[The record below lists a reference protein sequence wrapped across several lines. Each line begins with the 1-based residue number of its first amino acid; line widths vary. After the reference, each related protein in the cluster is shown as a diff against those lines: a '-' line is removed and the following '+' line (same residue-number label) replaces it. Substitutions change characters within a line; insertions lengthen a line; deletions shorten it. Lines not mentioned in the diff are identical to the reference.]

1 MSDGTATA
9 LSLNIEMGAPT
20 VQERKEPSNVR
31 VFVIARDDQGVES
44 CAITSRV
51 APEDLVFGTIDL
63 ATKQFVETVRIP
75 KGHLDPRNRGSMI
88 SFRMNARLPDGTYKW
103 LGSFDLGHAE
113 QQKREY
119 VRDSVT
125 NKKYSQLLA
134 GTPIGHFSR
143 IKLKQVQTPE
153 GEIIEI
159 VDVAD
164 PRYGAFN
171 AIALA
176 SAWPSKPDDVVPP
189 VTPTVDPSS
198 ESSEDLEDLPG
209 E

>member
-1 MSDGTATA
+1 MSEETTITGPV
-9 LSLNIEMGAPT
+9 LNIEMGAPT

-31 VFVIARDDQGVES
+31 VFVIARDDCGVES

-51 APEDLVFGTIDL
+51 ATEDLVFGEIDP
-63 ATKQFVETVRIP
+63 ASKSFVEKIRVP

-113 QQKREY
+113 QQKTEY
-119 VRDSVT
+119 VRDSASG
-125 NKKYSQLLA
+125 KKFRQILA
-134 GTPIGHFSR
+134 GVPVGHFSR
-143 IKLKQVQTPE
+143 IKLKQVRTPN
-153 GEIIEI
+153 GELVEI
-159 VDVAD
+159 VDITD
-164 PRYGAFN
+164 PRYQAFN

-176 SAWPSKPDDVVPP
+176 SAWPSKPEAPSAP
-189 VTPTVDPSS
+189 VLPQENTSDAGL
-198 ESSEDLEDLPG
+198 DIDDLPA